1 MKSKILTFV
10 IGVLVGAIVATGG
23 FLIYQNVSGNNKNN
37 MNNFKGE
44 RQFKNFDENMQ
55 KPNDMQNSENGE
67 MTTPPDLPTDMQQ
80 GDQMTP
86 PDMPSDNTQSSTDN
100 NAKQNNSN
108 KKSKTDSN
116 STTSNTI

>member
-10 IGVLVGAIVATGG
+10 IGFLVGAIIATGG

-44 RQFKNFDENMQ
+44 RQGRTFDGQM
-55 KPNDMQNSENGE
+55 PTDMQNSENGE
-67 MTTPPDLPTDMQQ
+67 MTAPPDLPTDMQQ

-86 PDMPSDNTQSSTDN
+86 PDMPSDNTQSSTDT

-108 KKSKTDSN
+108 KKQKTDSN
-116 STTSNTI
+116 NTSTNTI